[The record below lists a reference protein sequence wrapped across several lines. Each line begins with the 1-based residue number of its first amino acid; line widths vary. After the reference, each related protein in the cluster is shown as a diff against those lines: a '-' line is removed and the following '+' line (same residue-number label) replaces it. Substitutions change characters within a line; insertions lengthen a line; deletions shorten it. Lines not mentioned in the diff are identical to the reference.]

1 MPAKYLFEAVIFDL
15 DGVITRTALVHSH
28 AWKKMFDDY
37 LRQRERQHGEA
48 FREFTQKDDYLPYVD
63 GKPRYE
69 GVKSFLESR
78 GIHIPFGDPADTVEM
93 ETVCG
98 LGNRKNITFNEVL
111 LRDGVSV
118 YESTVEFMQD
128 LKKNGVKVGV
138 ASSSKNCE
146 AVLEAAGLMPLIE
159 TRVDGVVSA
168 ELGLKGKPEPDI
180 FTTAAA
186 NLGVKPHNAVVVED
200 ATSGVAA
207 GRAGNF
213 GLVLGLAREE
223 NKHELLIHGADIV
236 VEDIS
241 EITANDLNQWFTNGI
256 EHDGWSITYHTYEP
270 TKERTREALLTVG
283 NGYSGTRGAMDET
296 DANRINYPGTYIAG
310 LYNRLSTP
318 IAGRDV
324 WNEDFVNA
332 PNWLP
337 VTFSINEGK
346 WFDINN
352 TEILSIQR
360 NLDFRTGLLTRS
372 LTVKDEQGRETY
384 IESKRF
390 SSMANPH
397 LSGLQYTIKPLNYSG
412 KITFKTGINGAIIND
427 GVERYKS
434 LNQQHLKPVD
444 EGTRGN
450 RQFVV
455 VSTTQSGIQV
465 AEAADHRFYLDQR
478 VVDGRLNAE
487 VTPSAVYSTA
497 SFTLAQAQTITLVKK
512 IAVYTSKADDANDPL
527 SAAFNAL
534 DNDSAGFEAMLEKS
548 AAAWQTIWETIDMKV
563 TGDRFSQKLL
573 RLHLYHLMVSM
584 SPHNSSIDASITAR
598 GLHGEAYRG
607 HIFWDELFILPLYD
621 INLPEVAKSMLMYR
635 YNRLEKA
642 KAYAEEYGYSG
653 AMFPWQSGS
662 DGSEET
668 QVIHLNPLNGQ
679 WDPDHSSL
687 QRHVSLAVAY
697 NVWQYFHITQ
707 DVEFMKAYGT
717 EMFLQ
722 ICRFWASKCRWNES
736 RKRYDLTK
744 VMGPDE
750 FHESYPGSTE
760 GGLNNNAYTNLMVAW
775 AFGKAKSILELY
787 GENGLAEF
795 EKLGFK
801 NEELH
806 HWEDISQKLF
816 LDINPDGIIAQYEGY
831 FNLKELDWEF
841 YKKKYGNIY
850 RMDRILKA
858 EGLTP
863 DEFKVAKQADMLMT
877 FYTLEKEEVDQ
888 LLSEL
893 GYKLPADYL
902 QRNLAYYFGRTSH
915 GSTLS
920 RIVHA
925 RLASLAG
932 NRQMSWQLYADA
944 LASDFVDIQGGT
956 TAEGIHAGVMAGTV
970 LIALSTFAGISFE
983 QDILTVHPSLPDAWE
998 SLHFGM
1004 HFKGTRFRFE
1014 ITPSKLFVSADTD
1027 AAIWLQGKRCNIS
1040 KGTENAFELK
1050 N

>member
-1 MPAKYLFEAVIFDL
+1 MPAKYHFEAAIFDL

-37 LRQRERQHGEA
+37 LRQREIQHGEP

-78 GIHIPFGDPADTVEM
+78 GIHIPFGDPSDDVEM

-111 LRDGVSV
+111 RRDGVSV
-118 YESTVEFMQD
+118 YESTVEFMKD
-128 LKKNGVKVGV
+128 LKRNGVRIGV

-186 NLGVKPHNAVVVED
+186 NLGVKPHHAVVVED

-241 EITANDLNQWFTNGI
+241 EISHEDLNLWFANGI
-256 EHDGWSITYHTYEP
+256 EDDGWKITYRTYEP
-270 TKERTREALLTVG
+270 SKERTREALLAVG
-283 NGYSGTRGAMDET
+283 NGYSGTRGTMDES
-296 DANRINYPGTYIAG
+296 DANKINYPGTYIAG
-310 LYNRLSTP
+310 VYNRLSTP
-318 IAGRDV
+318 VAGRDV
-324 WNEDFVNA
+324 WNEDFVNV

-337 VTFSINEGK
+337 VTFSINDGK
-346 WFDINN
+346 WFDIND
-352 TEILSIQR
+352 TEILSIER
-360 NLDFRTGLLTRS
+360 NLDFKTGRLSRS
-372 LTVKDEQGRETY
+372 LKVRDQNGNETL
-384 IESKRF
+384 IESNRF
-390 SSMANPH
+390 TSMAEPH
-397 LSGLQYTIKPLNYSG
+397 LSALEYTVKPLNYNG
-412 KITFKTGINGAIIND
+412 KITIKTGINGAIIND

-434 LNQQHLKPVD
+434 LNQQHLKPVE

-450 RQFVV
+450 RLFVV
-455 VSTTQSGIQV
+455 VSTTQSGVQV
-465 AEAADHRFYLDQR
+465 AEAADHAFSMHES
-478 VVDGRLNAE
+478 VVEAQLTPS
-487 VTPSAVYSTA
+487 VSPSAVYGTA
-497 SFTLAQAQTITLVKK
+497 SFNLVKEQSITLVKK
-512 IAVYTSKADDANDPL
+512 VAIFTSKADDVNAPL
-527 SAAFNAL
+527 QAAFQLL
-534 DNDSAGFEAMLEKS
+534 DNATETVETMLLKSAG
-548 AAAWQTIWETIDMKV
+548 AWKTIWDKIDMQV

-584 SPHNSSIDASITAR
+584 SPHNSTIDASITAR

-607 HIFWDELFILPLYD
+607 HIFWDELFIMPLYD

-635 YNRLEKA
+635 YRRLDKA
-642 KAYAEEYGYSG
+642 IAYAREYGYAG

-687 QRHVSLAVAY
+687 QRHVSLAVAF
-697 NVWQYFHITQ
+697 NIWQYYQVTGDI
-707 DVEFMKAYGT
+707 DFMKAYGT
-717 EMFLQ
+717 KMFLQ
-722 ICRFWASKCRWNES
+722 VCRFWASKCHWNEQ
-736 RKRYDLTK
+736 KQRYDLTK

-750 FHESYPGSTE
+750 FHESYPDSEE
-760 GGLNNNAYTNLMVAW
+760 GGLNNNAYTNLMTAW
-775 AFGKAKSILELY
+775 AFGKAALIFESY
-787 GENGLAEF
+787 GDKAVAEF
-795 EKLGFK
+795 EKLGFTAD
-801 NEELH
+801 ELQ
-806 HWEDISQKLF
+806 HWKDISQKLF
-816 LDINPDGIIAQYEGY
+816 LDINADGIIAQYEGY
-831 FNLKELDWEF
+831 FDLKELDWEF

-877 FYTLEKEEVDQ
+877 FYNLEKTEVDQ
-888 LLSEL
+888 LLLEMGYEL
-893 GYKLPADYL
+893 PPDYL
-902 QRNLAYYFGRTSH
+902 QRNLDYYFNRTSH

-925 RLASLAG
+925 RLASIAG
-932 NRQMSWQLYADA
+932 NRELSWQLYADA
-944 LASDFVDIQGGT
+944 LASDYVDIQGGT

-970 LIALSTFAGISFE
+970 LIALSTFAGISFD
-983 QDILTVHPSLPDAWE
+983 QDLLVLNPCLPDNWE
-998 SLHFGM
+998 TMRFGLTYKGIRFSLLIS
-1004 HFKGTRFRFE
+1004 K
-1014 ITPSKLFVSADTD
+1014 SKLVVTADKDSAILVNGSRLNVID
-1027 AAIWLQGKRCNIS
+1027 GKESVC
-1040 KGTENAFELK
+1040 EL
-1050 N
+1050 

>member
-1 MPAKYLFEAVIFDL
+1 MPAKYHFEAAIFDL

-37 LRQRERQHGEA
+37 LRQREIQHGEP

-78 GIHIPFGDPADTVEM
+78 GINIPFGDPSDDVEK

-111 LRDGVSV
+111 KRDGVSV
-118 YESTVEFMQD
+118 YESTVEFMKD
-128 LKKNGVKVGV
+128 LKKNGVRIGV

-146 AVLEAAGLMPLIE
+146 AVLEAAGLMHLIE

-168 ELGLKGKPEPDI
+168 EMGLKGKPEPDI

-186 NLGVKPHNAVVVED
+186 NLGVKPHHAVVVED

-241 EITANDLNQWFTNGI
+241 EISHEDLNQWFAQGI
-256 EHDGWSITYHTYEP
+256 ETDGWKITYHTYEP
-270 TKERTREALLTVG
+270 AKERTREALLAVG
-283 NGYSGTRGAMDET
+283 NGYSGTRGTMDESE
-296 DANRINYPGTYIAG
+296 ANKINYPGTYIAG

-318 IAGRDV
+318 VAGRDV
-324 WNEDFVNA
+324 WNEDFVNV

-337 VTFSINEGK
+337 VTFSINDGK
-346 WFDINN
+346 WFDINE
-352 TEILSIQR
+352 TEIISIQR
-360 NLDFRTGLLTRS
+360 NLDFKTGLLSRS
-372 LTVKDEQGRETY
+372 LKVRDQNGNETL
-384 IESKRF
+384 IESGRF
-390 SSMANPH
+390 TSMADPH
-397 LSGLQYTIKPLNYSG
+397 LSALEYTVKPLNYSG
-412 KITFKTGINGAIIND
+412 KITIKSGLNGAIIND

-434 LNQQHLKPVD
+434 LNQQHLKPVE
-444 EGTRGN
+444 EGTQGN

-455 VSTTQSGIQV
+455 VSTTQSGVQV
-465 AEAADHRFYLDQR
+465 AEAADHEFR
-478 VVDGRLNAE
+478 VDGNVVQAWLSQT
-487 VTPSAVYSTA
+487 VSPSAVYGTA
-497 SFTLAQAQTITLVKK
+497 SFTLGKGQSVSLAKK
-512 IAVYTSKADDANDPL
+512 VAIYTSKPDDTDAPL
-527 SAAFNAL
+527 TAALQKL
-534 DNDSAGFEAMLEKS
+534 DNVTDSLETLLQES
-548 AAAWQTIWETIDMKV
+548 AAAWKTIWDKMDMQV

-573 RLHLYHLMVSM
+573 RLHLYHLIVSM

-607 HIFWDELFILPLYD
+607 HIFWDELFIMPLYD

-635 YNRLEKA
+635 YRRLDKA
-642 KAYAEEYGYSG
+642 KAYASEYGYSG

-687 QRHVSLAVAY
+687 QRHVSLAVAF
-697 NVWQYFHITQ
+697 NIWQYYQVTG
-707 DVEFMKAYGT
+707 DTGFMKSYGT

-722 ICRFWASKCRWNES
+722 ICRFWASKCHWNEQ
-736 RKRYDLTK
+736 RQRYDLTK

-750 FHESYPGSTE
+750 FHESYPGSAE

-775 AFGKAKSILELY
+775 AFGKAARIFESY
-787 GENGLAEF
+787 GQTGIDEF
-795 EKLGFK
+795 SKLGF
-801 NEELH
+801 NADELQ
-806 HWEDISQKLF
+806 HWNDIARKLY
-816 LDINPDGIIAQYEGY
+816 LDINAEGIIAQYEGY
-831 FNLKELDWEF
+831 FDLKELDWEY

-877 FYTLEKEEVDQ
+877 FYNLEKTEVDQ
-888 LLSEL
+888 LLSEM
-893 GYKLPADYL
+893 GYQLPADYL
-902 QRNLAYYFGRTSH
+902 QRNLDYYFKRTSH

-925 RLASLAG
+925 RLASIAG
-932 NRQMSWQLYADA
+932 NRDLSWQLYADA
-944 LASDFVDIQGGT
+944 LASDYVDIQGGT
-956 TAEGIHAGVMAGTV
+956 TAEGIHAGVMAGTI
-970 LIALSTFAGISFE
+970 LIALSTFAGISFD
-983 QDILTVHPSLPDAWE
+983 QDSLVLNPCLPDGWE
-998 SLHFGM
+998 TMRFGLT
-1004 HFKGTRFRFE
+1004 FKGTRFN
-1014 ITPSKLFVSADTD
+1014 IM
-1027 AAIWLQGKRCNIS
+1027 IS
-1040 KGTENAFELK
+1040 KSRLVVTADKDTAILVNGSRLNVLDGKESVCEL
-1050 N
+1050 

>member
-1 MPAKYLFEAVIFDL
+1 MPAKYIFEAVIFDL

-37 LRQRERQHGEA
+37 LLHREKLHGEV
-48 FREFTQKDDYLPYVD
+48 FREFTQKDDYLPFVD

-78 GIHIPFGDPADTVEM
+78 GIHIPFGDPSDDVEL

-111 LRDGVSV
+111 QRDGVTV
-118 YESTVEFMQD
+118 YESTVQMMHD
-128 LKKNGVKVGV
+128 LKKAGIRIGV

-168 ELGLKGKPEPDI
+168 EMGLKGKPEPDI

-186 NLGVKPHNAVVVED
+186 NLGVKPHNAIVVED
-200 ATSGVAA
+200 AVSGVAA
-207 GRAGNF
+207 GHAGNF
-213 GLVLGLAREE
+213 GLVLGIARED
-223 NKHELLIHGADIV
+223 NKHELLVNGADIV
-236 VEDIS
+236 VDDIS
-241 EITANDLNQWFTNGI
+241 ETSLEALNNWFVDGI
-256 EHDGWSITYHTYEP
+256 EEDGWNITYHTYEP
-270 TKERTREALLTVG
+270 AKERTREALLSVG
-283 NGYSGTRGAMDET
+283 NGYFGTRGSMDES
-296 DANRINYPGTYIAG
+296 DANKINYPGTYIAG

-318 IAGRDV
+318 ISGKDV

-337 VTFSINEGK
+337 VTFRINDGD

-352 TEILSIQR
+352 TRILSIER
-360 NLDFRTGLLTRS
+360 ILDFKSGLLTRLLKVS
-372 LTVKDEQGRETY
+372 DINGNETL

-390 SSMANPH
+390 ASMANPH
-397 LSGLQYTIKPLNYSG
+397 ISALQYSIKPLNYSG
-412 KITFKTGINGAIIND
+412 KITVKTGLNGNIIND

-434 LNQQHLKPVD
+434 LNQQHLKAVSQGA
-444 EGTRGN
+444 EGN
-450 RQFVV
+450 RQHIV
-455 VSTTQSGIQV
+455 VSTTQSEIKI
-465 AEAADHRFYLDQR
+465 AEVADHYFFKHGKA
-478 VVDGRLNAE
+478 VVK
-487 VTPSAVYSTA
+487 
-497 SFTLAQAQTITLVKK
+497 TLVNEISQSSIYGTVSFD
-512 IAVYTSKADDANDPL
+512 IALEEVVTIVKNVAIFTSKNDDATDPL
-527 SAAFNAL
+527 ASAMEAL
-534 DNDSAGFEAMLEKS
+534 NIQHTDFETLLHES
-548 AAAWQTIWETIDMKV
+548 TVAWKAVWDKIDMRV

-584 SPHNSSIDASITAR
+584 SPHNSAIDASITAR

-635 YNRLEKA
+635 YRRLEKA
-642 KAYAEEYGYSG
+642 KEYAKEYGYSG

-662 DGSEET
+662 DGREET

-679 WDPDHSSL
+679 WDADHSSL
-687 QRHVSLAVAY
+687 QRHVSLAVAFDIY
-697 NVWQYFHITQ
+697 QYFQITG
-707 DVEFMKAYGT
+707 DTDFMKGFGT

-722 ICRFWASKCRWNES
+722 TCRFWASKCHWNEN
-736 RKRYDLTK
+736 RQRYDLTK

-750 FHESYPGSTE
+750 FHEQYPDAAE

-775 AFGKAKSILELY
+775 AFGKAALILESY
-787 GENGLAEF
+787 GETGLAEF
-795 EKLGFK
+795 DKLGFSI
-801 NEELH
+801 EELKK
-806 HWEDISQKLF
+806 WEDIKGKLF
-816 LDINPDGIIAQYEGY
+816 LDINADGIIAQYEGY
-831 FNLKELDWEF
+831 FELKELDWEF

-877 FYTLEKEEVDQ
+877 FYNLDKTEVDS
-888 LLSEL
+888 LIADV
-893 GYKLPADYL
+893 GYTLPEDYL
-902 QRNLAYYFGRTSH
+902 QRNLEYYFGRTSH

-925 RLASLAG
+925 RLASIAG
-932 NRQMSWQLYADA
+932 KREMSWQLYSDA

-970 LIALSTFAGISFE
+970 LIALSTFAGISFDHE
-983 QDILTVHPSLPDAWE
+983 FLSFQPSLPDAWE
-998 SLHFGM
+998 SLSFGLTFKGI
-1004 HFKGTRFRFE
+1004 HFKIK
-1014 ITPSKLFVSADTD
+1014 ITKTELVCTADNDASILLNSSKLTLLS
-1027 AAIWLQGKRCNIS
+1027 GK
-1040 KGTENAFELK
+1040 EMAFKLY
-1050 N
+1050 

>member
-1 MPAKYLFEAVIFDL
+1 MPAKYHFEAAIFDL

-37 LRQRERQHGEA
+37 LRQREIQHGEP

-78 GIHIPFGDPADTVEM
+78 GIHIPFGDPSDGVEL

-111 LRDGVSV
+111 KREGVSV
-118 YESTVEFMQD
+118 YDSTIEFMKD
-128 LKKNGVKVGV
+128 LKRNGVRIGV

-146 AVLEAAGLMPLIE
+146 AVLEAAGLMHLIE
-159 TRVDGVVSA
+159 TRVDGVVST
-168 ELGLKGKPEPDI
+168 EMGLKGKPEPDI

-186 NLGVKPHNAVVVED
+186 NLGVKPHHAVVVED

-241 EITANDLNQWFTNGI
+241 EISHDDLNHWFAHGI
-256 EHDGWSITYHTYEP
+256 ENDGWKITYHTYEP
-270 TKERTREALLTVG
+270 AKERTREALLAVG
-283 NGYSGTRGAMDET
+283 NGYSGTRGTMDES
-296 DANRINYPGTYIAG
+296 DANKINYAGTYIAG

-318 IAGRDV
+318 VAGRDV
-324 WNEDFVNA
+324 WNEDFVNI

-337 VTFSINEGK
+337 VTFSINDGK
-346 WFDINN
+346 WFDINE
-352 TEILSIQR
+352 TEILSIER
-360 NLDFRTGLLTRS
+360 NLDFKTGLLSRS
-372 LTVKDEQGRETY
+372 LKVRDHNGNETL
-384 IESKRF
+384 IESRRF
-390 SSMANPH
+390 TSMAEPH
-397 LSGLQYTIKPLNYSG
+397 LSALEYTVKPINYSG
-412 KITFKTGINGAIIND
+412 KITLKTGINGGIIND

-444 EGTRGN
+444 QGTRGN
-450 RQFVV
+450 RLFVV
-455 VSTTQSGIQV
+455 VSTTQSEVLV
-465 AEAADHRFYLDQR
+465 AEAADHEFRLDGSL
-478 VVDGRLNAE
+478 VDAQLKPT
-487 VTPSAVYSTA
+487 VSPSAVYGTM
-497 SFTLAQAQTITLVKK
+497 SFNVGKEQSISLVKK
-512 IAVYTSKADDANDPL
+512 AAIFTSKADDTDAPL
-527 SAAFNAL
+527 QAAFRTL
-534 DNDSAGFEAMLEKS
+534 DNATENVETMLQKS
-548 AAAWQTIWETIDMKV
+548 AEAWKTIWDKIDMQV

-584 SPHNSSIDASITAR
+584 SPHNSAIDASITAR

-607 HIFWDELFILPLYD
+607 HIFWDELFIMPLYD

-635 YNRLEKA
+635 YRRLGKA
-642 KAYAEEYGYSG
+642 MAYAKEYGYSG

-687 QRHVSLAVAY
+687 QRHVSLAVAF
-697 NVWQYFHITQ
+697 NIWQYFQ
-707 DVEFMKAYGT
+707 VSSDWDFMKSYGT

-722 ICRFWASKCRWNES
+722 ICRFWASKCHWNE
-736 RKRYDLTK
+736 KKQRYDLTK

-750 FHESYPGSTE
+750 FHESYPDSEE
-760 GGLNNNAYTNLMVAW
+760 GGLNNNAYTNLMTSW
-775 AFGKAKSILELY
+775 AFRKAALIFESY
-787 GENGLAEF
+787 GDKAVAEF
-795 EKLGFK
+795 EKLGFTTD
-801 NEELH
+801 ELQ
-806 HWEDISQKLF
+806 HWKEISQKLF
-816 LDINPDGIIAQYEGY
+816 LDINENGIIAQYEGY
-831 FNLKELDWEF
+831 FDLKELDWEF

-877 FYTLEKEEVDQ
+877 FYNLEKTEVDQ
-888 LLSEL
+888 LLWEM
-893 GYKLPADYL
+893 GYQLPSDYL
-902 QRNLAYYFGRTSH
+902 QRNLDYYFNRTSH

-925 RLASLAG
+925 RLASIAG
-932 NRQMSWQLYADA
+932 NPELSWQLYADA
-944 LASDFVDIQGGT
+944 LASDYVDIQGGT

-970 LIALSTFAGISFE
+970 LIALSTFAGISFDHDLLVLNPCLPE
-983 QDILTVHPSLPDAWE
+983 NWETLRFGLT
-998 SLHFGM
+998 
-1004 HFKGTRFRFE
+1004 FKGIRFS
-1014 ITPSKLFVSADTD
+1014 ILISKSKLVVTADKDSAILVNGSRLNVLD
-1027 AAIWLQGKRCNIS
+1027 GKESVC
-1040 KGTENAFELK
+1040 EL
-1050 N
+1050 